1 MSNFHRAALAATTI
15 ALLPAV
21 SLAARA
27 DQRAAHSCAEAFIAS
42 LATPDKPAPALKATN
57 FYGIENLLGSPS
69 EIELTAVNPHTG
81 LTVARA
87 SCELSATGKVLSIT
101 AVPL

>member
-1 MSNFHRAALAATTI
+1 MSNILRAALAASIIT
-15 ALLPAV
+15 LLPAV

-42 LATPDKPAPALKATN
+42 LATPEKPAPALKAAN

-81 LTVARA
+81 QTVARA
-87 SCELSATGKVLSIT
+87 ACELSASGKVLSIT